1 MASSNQ
7 NPNVKEIPSS
17 SSICVKSP
25 SIIRTVSSPGRMIWL
40 RKSAAVLRRHW
51 RNSLTSAAL
60 PLLREYDCH
69 ERVPV
74 DLDAERDGVRRNR
87 RESMSRAKT
96 LVTGATGMTGSHTVQ
111 LLLKRGHT
119 VRVLAHNED
128 DRSMRLQELG
138 AEVVIGDLLNL
149 NDVRLALRG
158 IRGAYLV
165 YPLSPTLV
173 QATAIF
179 AQAPKKPKSKSW
191 RTCHSGTHA
200 RA

>member
-69 ERVPV
+69 ERAPV

-96 LVTGATGMTGSHTVQ
+96 LVTGATG
-111 LLLKRGHT
+111 
-119 VRVLAHNED
+119 
-128 DRSMRLQELG
+128 
-138 AEVVIGDLLNL
+138 
-149 NDVRLALRG
+149 
-158 IRGAYLV
+158 
-165 YPLSPTLV
+165 
-173 QATAIF
+173 
-179 AQAPKKPKSKSW
+179 SKSPK
-191 RTCHSGTHA
+191 THVGQA
-200 RA
+200 INSPKGIMAAHIQKRSHDRINREAAEMAKSSLKLRAIKWSSPIKRKDD